1 MAVDT
6 VKLYTKGSRVWLG
19 DKEEVWKGGVVVSYA
34 PGENIVVSDPE
45 TGKELHIV
53 LKEGKSMMPPLRNPD
68 ILTMENNLTTMSYLH
83 EPAVLHSLYQRFTIS
98 NNIYTYCGIV
108 LVAVN
113 PYCDVQL
120 YGNEMIWAYKG
131 QQIGQLDPHIYAI
144 SEDAYSEMKTMGR
157 NQSIIVSGE
166 SGAGKTVSAKYAM
179 RYFATVAGNEK
190 ETAIERRILSTN
202 PIMEALGNAKT
213 IRNDNSSRFGKYVE
227 LEFDKQTNISGAHI
241 CTYLLEKSRVVFQAN
256 NERNYHIF
264 YQLCAVRDIPEM
276 KHLHLKHPDEFRF
289 TSQGKAPVIDNM
301 DDSETFYEM
310 SEGLFNLG
318 ITEEQQLFLF
328 SVLAAVLHMGD
339 IQFNEERNDSCSI
352 SNDDKSLLIAAKL
365 MGLEVA
371 QLQKWL
377 CHKTLKAR
385 NETLVMTLKKKDAFA
400 GMEAFVKHIYASL
413 FLWIVKL
420 LNAALSNGKKDA
432 VNFIGILDIYGFE
445 MFEENSFEQF
455 CINYANEKLQQ
466 QFNQHVFKLEQA
478 EYIKEQIKWSF
489 IDFTDNQP
497 CIDLIE
503 KKLGIIDLLDE
514 QCRMNRGTDEN
525 WVQILYKEL
534 TDSEHFQKPKTGT
547 DQFVIVHYADKVS
560 YLCHGFIAK
569 NLDSVNESHINLLK
583 NSSLELANE
592 ALGGSDLGSITSPK
606 RVATKSLS
614 RRGTTQT
621 LSKTRTVG
629 AQFKSSLNLLMDAL
643 TTTVPHFI
651 RCIKP
656 NDDKE
661 PFGFVP
667 TRVVQQLRA
676 CGVIETVRISAA
688 GYPSRWS
695 YKEFESRYSLLVHS
709 RRVRKGETMDNCRV
723 VISSIVSD
731 KDKYQFGKTK
741 IFFRAGQVAYF
752 EKLRSER
759 LFSAC
764 VMVQARVRGWLAAK
778 RYNSVRVATIA
789 VQCMVRRTLA
799 RRKVQKMRENRASIV
814 IQKHVRGWVQRIKYR
829 RLLVSILF
837 IQSAHRAQVAY
848 KNFLTVK
855 YEHNAKIIQ
864 KHVRG
869 WLARCAYKQHMRKII
884 QIQSCVRRHLAKK
897 KLKALKVEARS
908 IGHFKKLN
916 VKLEKRIFEMQM
928 KSKDMVKERNSVL
941 EETKQNLEELAAVK
955 KKLGEESRS
964 REELEKELSTTTDE
978 LKDIRQNYLAMKLEI
993 ARRTREEE
1001 DIEELKARIQ
1011 ELETEVKQSK
1021 EETVSERNN
1030 GEERYAALERSMNA
1044 QIEVEREHHQNMLIE
1059 NGNLQR
1065 QLQELQEL
1073 THGQWQDSS
1082 DDRDDLS
1089 SVMSDV
1095 PPDSGV
1101 LSSGITSPA
1110 VGFPPHDPRAR
1121 VADLENIRE
1130 KLEEQLATA
1139 NKTIA
1144 ELKETGAST
1153 GAPIVVNGGDKIFPV
1168 DENERARLEEIIIE
1182 NVELKENLD
1191 RMTDDL
1197 MDAIDEQTLMR
1208 TKYEQMELKLSN
1220 VKDSLLREIV
1230 NTRNPRQAQDKI
1242 RSHLDSLRVELFSDV
1257 AKFNKNNI
1265 KTEEDAVLQSKVETL
1280 AGENIKLLDDINR
1293 LQNAIPFISGNTEKK
1308 LEKKLTRQ
1316 ESLST
1321 IRSRKQEF
1329 KGMFACK
1336 KGDDSKLVKRLI
1348 TQLKTEHV
1356 TGPGC
1361 MSGLTAHIM
1370 FMCVRYADHCNDEGR
1385 IQELLTAIISGITS
1399 VTRKQSRDPVIST
1412 FWLTNCLT
1420 LLHDL
1425 TQFSGE
1431 ELYHN
1436 RLSPAMRDFALKNY
1450 DLSDYRPLLSDQCIN
1465 IYHTIV
1471 KTAQDELQPMLIPG
1485 MLEHDSI
1492 PGMNSSF
1499 SGGRKQTD
1507 KGCDTGVI
1515 VNRLQFYLQLLSS
1528 QSISIN
1534 IVRQFIGQLLYFI
1547 NATLLNNLILRKDL
1561 CHWSKGIQIRYN
1573 LSQVEQWVREQ
1584 GLDLDDSG
1592 VLTYLSEIRQA
1603 SQLLQMNKSSGDN
1616 AAAIVETCYSLNT
1629 MQLQKLLMLY
1639 SPRSEF
1645 EERVPQD
1652 VIKYILNHK
1661 PIEKSQKLMMDPNKL
1676 HALKFSYETRDIDF
1690 TIVTLPSG
1698 LKVDFLEKY

>member
-1 MAVDT
+1 
-6 VKLYTKGSRVWLG
+6 
-19 DKEEVWKGGVVVSYA
+19 
-34 PGENIVVSDPE
+34 
-45 TGKELHIV
+45 
-53 LKEGKSMMPPLRNPD
+53 
-68 ILTMENNLTTMSYLH
+68 
-83 EPAVLHSLYQRFTIS
+83 
-98 NNIYTYCGIV
+98 
-108 LVAVN
+108 
-113 PYCDVQL
+113 
-120 YGNEMIWAYKG
+120 
-131 QQIGQLDPHIYAI
+131 
-144 SEDAYSEMKTMGR
+144 
-157 NQSIIVSGE
+157 
-166 SGAGKTVSAKYAM
+166 
-179 RYFATVAGNEK
+179 
-190 ETAIERRILSTN
+190 
-202 PIMEALGNAKT
+202 
-213 IRNDNSSRFGKYVE
+213 
-227 LEFDKQTNISGAHI
+227 
-241 CTYLLEKSRVVFQAN
+241 
-256 NERNYHIF
+256 
-264 YQLCAVRDIPEM
+264 M
-276 KHLHLKHPDEFRF
+276 KHLHLRHPDDFRF
-289 TSQGKAPVIDNM
+289 TRQGNAPEIDNV

-328 SVLAAVLHMGD
+328 SVLAAILHMGN
-339 IQFNEERNDSCSI
+339 IEFIEERNDSCSI
-352 SNDDKSLLIAAKL
+352 SNNDEHLLIAAKL
-365 MGLEVA
+365 LGLEVP

-385 NETLVMTLKKKDAFA
+385 NETVVMSLKQKNAFA

-413 FLWIVKL
+413 FLWVVKL

-432 VNFIGILDIYGFE
+432 INFIGILDIYGFE

-478 EYIKEQIKWSF
+478 EYIKEEIKWSF

-503 KKLGIIDLLDE
+503 KKMGIIDLLDE

-534 TDSEHFQKPKTGT
+534 TDSVHFKKPKTGN

-569 NLDSVNESHINLLK
+569 NLDAVNESHINLLK
-583 NSSLELANE
+583 TSSLSLASE
-592 ALGGSDLGSITSPK
+592 ALGGSDIGNITSPK
-606 RVATKSLS
+606 RVATKTIT

-629 AQFKSSLNLLMDAL
+629 AQFKTSLNLLMDAL
-643 TTTVPHFI
+643 STTVPHFI

-709 RRVRKGETMDNCRV
+709 SRIRKGETVDNCRV
-723 VISSIVSD
+723 VLSSLVND

-759 LFSAC
+759 QFQAC
-764 VMVQARVRGWLAAK
+764 VMMQARVRSWL
-778 RYNSVRVATIA
+778 
-789 VQCMVRRTLA
+789 LA
-799 RRKVQKMRENRASIV
+799 RRYRTVRAAAISVQCVVRGALARRRVQRMREHRASV
-814 IQKHVRGWVQRIKYR
+814 AIQKHVRGWVQRVKYQ
-829 RLLVSILF
+829 RLLVSALF
-837 IQSAHRAQVAY
+837 VQSRYRACVAY
-848 KNFLTVK
+848 KEFLRVK
-855 YEHNAKIIQ
+855 YEYNARIIQ

-869 WLARCAYKQHMRKII
+869 WLARCAYKKHVIKII
-884 QIQSCVRRHLAKK
+884 KIQSCVRRHLAKK

-916 VKLEKRIFEMQM
+916 VKLEKRIFEMQL
-928 KSKDMVKERNSVL
+928 KSKDMVTERNSLL
-941 EETKQNLEELAAVK
+941 EETKLNLEELAIVK
-955 KKLGEESRS
+955 KQLGDEAKS
-964 REELEKELSTTTDE
+964 REQLEKELSSTSEE
-978 LKDIRQNYLAMKLEI
+978 LKEIRHNYLELKLEV

-1001 DIEELKARIQ
+1001 DIEELKARIR
-1011 ELETEVKQSK
+1011 ELEAEVEQAK
-1021 EETVSERNN
+1021 EETVSVKNQ
-1030 GEERYAALERSMNA
+1030 GQERYEALERSTND
-1044 QIEVEREHHQNMLIE
+1044 QLEVEREHHQKMLIE
-1059 NGNLQR
+1059 NSNLQR
-1065 QLQELQEL
+1065 QLQELQ
-1073 THGQWQDSS
+1073 
-1082 DDRDDLS
+1082 
-1089 SVMSDV
+1089 
-1095 PPDSGV
+1095 
-1101 LSSGITSPA
+1101 
-1110 VGFPPHDPRAR
+1110 
-1121 VADLENIRE
+1121 
-1130 KLEEQLATA
+1130 
-1139 NKTIA
+1139 TIA
-1144 ELKETGAST
+1144 ELKEAGVPTS
-1153 GAPIVVNGGDKIFPV
+1153 PVVVNGGDKIFPV
-1168 DENERARLEEIIIE
+1168 DDNERKRLEEIIIE
-1182 NVELKENLD
+1182 NVALKENLD
-1191 RMTDDL
+1191 KMTDEL

-1208 TKYEQMELKLSN
+1208 TKYEQMEVKLAN
-1220 VKDSLLREIV
+1220 VKESLLREII

-1257 AKFNKNNI
+1257 AKFNKHNI
-1265 KTEEDAVLQSKVETL
+1265 KTEEDAALQSKVETL

-1293 LQNAIPFISGNTEKK
+1293 LQNAIPFITGNAVP
-1308 LEKKLTRQ
+1308 EKKLTRQ
-1316 ESLST
+1316 DTLST
-1321 IRSRKQEF
+1321 IRQRKQEF
-1329 KGMFACK
+1329 RGMFACK
-1336 KGDDSKLVKRLI
+1336 KSDDSKLVKRLI

-1450 DLSDYRPLLSDQCIN
+1450 DLSDYRPLLSDQCVN

-1492 PGMNSSF
+1492 PGMNTSF
-1499 SGGRKQTD
+1499 SGGRKLAD
-1507 KGCDTGVI
+1507 KGYDTGMI
-1515 VNRLQFYLQLLSS
+1515 VNRLQFYLQLLNS
-1528 QSISIN
+1528 QNISIN

-1592 VLTYLSEIRQA
+1592 VLTSLSEIRQA
-1603 SQLLQMNKSSGDN
+1603 SQLLQMNKSSVDN
-1616 AAAIVETCYSLNT
+1616 AAAIVETCFALNT

-1639 SPRSEF
+1639 SPSSEF
-1645 EERVPQD
+1645 EERVPQE

-1661 PIEKSQKLMMDPNKL
+1661 PIETGTKLMMDPNKL
-1676 HALKFSYETRDIDF
+1676 HALKFSYETKDIDF
-1690 TIVTLPSG
+1690 TMVTLPFG
-1698 LKVDFLEKY
+1698 LKLDFLEKY

>member
-1 MAVDT
+1 MFQKFWQT
-6 VKLYTKGSRVWLG
+6 YYTKPVSPRKKEIDVGSRVWLK
-19 DKEEVWKGGVVVSYA
+19 DREEVWKGGVVLSYA
-34 PGENIVVSDPE
+34 PDDHIVVVDPE
-45 TGKELHIV
+45 TEKELRIS
-53 LKEGKSMMPPLRNPD
+53 LKDNKSAMPPLRNPD

-83 EPAVLHSLYQRFTIS
+83 EPAVLHSLHQRFTVS

-108 LVAVN
+108 LVAIN
-113 PYCDVQL
+113 PYCDVHL

-144 SEDAYSEMKTMGR
+144 SEDAYSEMKTLGR

-179 RYFATVAGNEK
+179 RYFATVAGNEQ

-227 LEFDKQTNISGAHI
+227 LEFDKEQNIAGAHI
-241 CTYLLEKSRVVFQAN
+241 CTYLLEKSRVVFQAA

-264 YQLCAVRDIPEM
+264 YQLCALRDIPEM
-276 KHLHLKHPDEFRF
+276 KHLHLRHPDDFRF
-289 TSQGKAPVIDNM
+289 TRQGNAPEIDNV

-328 SVLAAVLHMGD
+328 SVLAAILHMGN
-339 IQFNEERNDSCSI
+339 IEFIEERNDSCSI
-352 SNDDKSLLIAAKL
+352 SNNDEHLLIAAKL
-365 MGLEVA
+365 LGLEVP

-385 NETLVMTLKKKDAFA
+385 NETVVMSLKQKNAFA

-413 FLWIVKL
+413 FLWVVKL

-432 VNFIGILDIYGFE
+432 INFIGILDIYGFE

-478 EYIKEQIKWSF
+478 EYIKEEIKWSF

-503 KKLGIIDLLDE
+503 KKMGIIDLLDE

-534 TDSEHFQKPKTGT
+534 TDSVHFKKPKTGN

-569 NLDSVNESHINLLK
+569 NLDAVNESHINLLK
-583 NSSLELANE
+583 TSSFTFFTDVLNAKLDLEKRNARKLSLASE
-592 ALGGSDLGSITSPK
+592 ALGGSDIGNITSPK
-606 RVATKSLS
+606 RVATKTIT

-629 AQFKSSLNLLMDAL
+629 AQFKTSLNLLMDAL
-643 TTTVPHFI
+643 STTVPHFI

-709 RRVRKGETMDNCRV
+709 SRIRKGETVDNCRV
-723 VISSIVSD
+723 VLSSLVND

-759 LFSAC
+759 QFQAC
-764 VMVQARVRGWLAAK
+764 VMMQARVRSWL
-778 RYNSVRVATIA
+778 
-789 VQCMVRRTLA
+789 LA
-799 RRKVQKMRENRASIV
+799 RRYRTVRAAAISVQCVVRGALARRRVQRMREHRASV
-814 IQKHVRGWVQRIKYR
+814 AIQKHVRGWVQRVKYQ
-829 RLLVSILF
+829 RLLVSALF
-837 IQSAHRAQVAY
+837 VQSRYRACVAY
-848 KNFLTVK
+848 KEFLRVK
-855 YEHNAKIIQ
+855 YEYNARIIQ

-869 WLARCAYKQHMRKII
+869 WLARCAYKKHVIKII
-884 QIQSCVRRHLAKK
+884 KIQSCVRRHLAKK

-916 VKLEKRIFEMQM
+916 VKLEKRIFEMQL
-928 KSKDMVKERNSVL
+928 KSKDMVTERNSLL
-941 EETKQNLEELAAVK
+941 EETKLNLEELAIVK
-955 KKLGEESRS
+955 KQLGDEAKS
-964 REELEKELSTTTDE
+964 REQLEKELSSTSEE
-978 LKDIRQNYLAMKLEI
+978 LKEIRHNYLELKLEV

-1001 DIEELKARIQ
+1001 DIEELKARIR
-1011 ELETEVKQSK
+1011 ELEAEVEQAK
-1021 EETVSERNN
+1021 EETVSVKNQ
-1030 GEERYAALERSMNA
+1030 GQERYEALERSTND
-1044 QIEVEREHHQNMLIE
+1044 QLEVEREHHQKMLIE
-1059 NGNLQR
+1059 NSNLQR
-1065 QLQELQEL
+1065 QLQELQ
-1073 THGQWQDSS
+1073 
-1082 DDRDDLS
+1082 
-1089 SVMSDV
+1089 
-1095 PPDSGV
+1095 
-1101 LSSGITSPA
+1101 
-1110 VGFPPHDPRAR
+1110 
-1121 VADLENIRE
+1121 
-1130 KLEEQLATA
+1130 
-1139 NKTIA
+1139 TIA
-1144 ELKETGAST
+1144 ELKEAGVPTS
-1153 GAPIVVNGGDKIFPV
+1153 PVVVNGGDKIFPV
-1168 DENERARLEEIIIE
+1168 DDNERKRLEEIIIE
-1182 NVELKENLD
+1182 NVALKENLD
-1191 RMTDDL
+1191 KMTDEL

-1208 TKYEQMELKLSN
+1208 TKYEQMEVKLAN
-1220 VKDSLLREIV
+1220 VKESLLREII

-1257 AKFNKNNI
+1257 AKFNKHNI
-1265 KTEEDAVLQSKVETL
+1265 KTEEDAALQSKVETL

-1293 LQNAIPFISGNTEKK
+1293 LQNAIPFITGNAVP
-1308 LEKKLTRQ
+1308 EKKLTRQ
-1316 ESLST
+1316 DTLST
-1321 IRSRKQEF
+1321 IRQRKQEF
-1329 KGMFACK
+1329 RGMFACK
-1336 KGDDSKLVKRLI
+1336 KSDDSKLVKRLI

-1450 DLSDYRPLLSDQCIN
+1450 DLSDYRPLLSDQCVN

-1492 PGMNSSF
+1492 PGMNTSF
-1499 SGGRKQTD
+1499 SGGRKLAD
-1507 KGCDTGVI
+1507 KGYDTGMI
-1515 VNRLQFYLQLLSS
+1515 VNRLQFYLQLLNS
-1528 QSISIN
+1528 QNISIN

-1592 VLTYLSEIRQA
+1592 VLTSLSEIRQA
-1603 SQLLQMNKSSGDN
+1603 SQLLQMNKSSVDN
-1616 AAAIVETCYSLNT
+1616 AAAIVETCFALNT

-1639 SPRSEF
+1639 SPSSEF
-1645 EERVPQD
+1645 EERVPQE

-1661 PIEKSQKLMMDPNKL
+1661 PIETGTKLMMDPNKL
-1676 HALKFSYETRDIDF
+1676 HALKFSYETKDIDF
-1690 TIVTLPSG
+1690 TMVTLPFG
-1698 LKVDFLEKY
+1698 LKLDFLEKY